1 MDCAAERSEDDVWRF
16 ALVVA
21 DLDRSVAWYVSN
33 LDFEV
38 EARWDAAEAP
48 LRFAQLRAG
57 DVRFELMERDGPS
70 PEPEVPPDPIRVP
83 GLILPGRDLPPPG
96 DDPEAAAD
104 LDGEVV
110 RVVLGPGPEEQAGL
124 GGFVSPEL
132 VEAGAALGVS
142 VPAPAPTEDHGRVR
156 IMRDPDGRRIEL
168 VEPEE
173 RRG

>member
-1 MDCAAERSEDDVWRF
+1 MGAAAERDGDGAGRF

-70 PEPEVPPDPIRVP
+70 PEPEAPPDPIRVP
-83 GLILPGRDLPPPG
+83 GLLLPGRIPPPVG

-104 LDGEVV
+104 LGGEVV
-110 RVVLGPGPEEQAGL
+110 RVVLGSGPRERDGP

-132 VEAGAALGVS
+132 VEAGAALGVTE
-142 VPAPAPTEDHGRVR
+142 PAPAPAEEPGRVR

-173 RRG
+173 